1 MGLSKKQRSSLLQS
15 VWLFEQCS
23 ARELAQLDSVL
34 TEVAVPMGRD
44 LARQGDDGREFVII
58 VEGKAEVRRDGTHIA
73 TLGAGDFFGEMALL
87 DKQPRAATVT
97 TVEPSRILVMAVSAF
112 SALVRAMP
120 SVDRKMLIVL
130 AQRLR
135 DVETRYVPVEARTST
150 AELV

>member
-1 MGLSKKQRSSLLQS
+1 MGLSKKQRSSLLQG
-15 VWLFEQCS
+15 VWLFEHCS

-34 TEVAVPMGRD
+34 TELAVPTGRD

-58 VEGKAEVRRDGTHIA
+58 VDGKAEVRRDGTLIA
-73 TLGAGDFFGEMALL
+73 TLGAGDFFGEMSLL